1 MSEPAASTSFGAQIR
16 GNLVAIISLAL
27 ALATLGYTTWRN
39 ETTEAHRNVRQAAF
53 RTLEVLGELQV
64 IVDGRRYQGDQLRG
78 DYVAGWARVTLAG
91 DLGGLLPSPAPESVA
106 SLRQVWQDNFE
117 DWDSNTDPKAEQ
129 RISQAIAAARN
140 SVLETLKAL
149 D

>member
-1 MSEPAASTSFGAQIR
+1 MTEPAASTSVFAQIR

-27 ALATLGYTTWRN
+27 AIATLGYTTWRN

-53 RTLEVLGELQV
+53 RTLEVLGELQI
-64 IVDGRRYQGDQLRG
+64 IVDERRYQGDRVRG

-91 DLGGLLPSPAPESVA
+91 DLGGLLPAPAPQSVA

-117 DWDSNTDPKAEQ
+117 SWDSNTDPEAER
-129 RISQAIAAARN
+129 RISQAIADARKG
-140 SVLETLKAL
+140 VLETLTAL